1 MQWCTHRSRSPKRR
15 GKLRSAMFQGRAQLF
30 RPQTCQHRKRNE
42 KRRRRA
48 QLRPTF
54 CWRVNWLPTWKADH
68 SLGTQMS
75 RSFPKNLALRARSSQ
90 TEEKRSWSGLKVYPS
105 RTEWIRLQLPTQ
117 SSSNQ
122 LLTPTRNMCVTMVL
136 SAFSQLK
143 KKSSLMLPS
152 TRRQAKVVDSRLTR
166 TWRYW
171 SEFVCRTISIV
182 PTMSTIATLP
192 PAASFRLKF

>member
-1 MQWCTHRSRSPKRR
+1 
-15 GKLRSAMFQGRAQLF
+15 MFQWRAQLF

-54 CWRVNWLPTWKADH
+54 CWQVHWLPTWKADH
-68 SLGTQMS
+68 FLGTQMS
-75 RSFPKNLALRARSSQ
+75 SSFPKNLAARARSSQ
-90 TEEKRSWSGLKVYPS
+90 TEEKRSWSGLKVYLS
-105 RTEWIRLQLPTQ
+105 RTEWIRLQLLTQ
-117 SSSNQ
+117 SSFNP
-122 LLTPTRNMCVTMVL
+122 LLMPTRNMCVTMVL

-143 KKSSLMLPS
+143 KKSSLMLLL

-171 SEFVCRTISIV
+171 REYVCRTISIV
-182 PTMSTIATLP
+182 RTMSTMATLP

>member
-1 MQWCTHRSRSPKRR
+1 
-15 GKLRSAMFQGRAQLF
+15 
-30 RPQTCQHRKRNE
+30 
-42 KRRRRA
+42 
-48 QLRPTF
+48 
-54 CWRVNWLPTWKADH
+54 
-68 SLGTQMS
+68 
-75 RSFPKNLALRARSSQ
+75 
-90 TEEKRSWSGLKVYPS
+90 LKVYPS

-122 LLTPTRNMCVTMVL
+122 LLTPTKNMCVTMVL